1 MHQRER
7 LADQFSA
14 RRVERS
20 LQRVAIV
27 RALPGLGDFLCAI
40 PALRALK
47 QAHPQAKMTLIGL
60 ANLRSLVDRF
70 HAYIDEFVELPGYPG
85 LPEQAV
91 DREQLDQF
99 LQEMRSREFDLA
111 IQMHGS
117 GVITN
122 SLTSEL
128 GATRSAGFFLPGQA
142 CLDPQTFLPYLESE
156 SEVRRYLRLME
167 HLGIPSQGEQLE
179 FPIERRDYQELDMML
194 HLYALEPG
202 AYICIHAG
210 ASVASRCWGSDRFAA
225 VGEMCARMGWQVVL
239 TGSASERALAD
250 TIAQKMLVPST
261 NLAGQT
267 SLGVLAALLQSSRL
281 LICNDTGVSHLADA
295 LQVPSVVIFSASDP
309 KRWAPLDQQLHRS
322 ILPPASVGTVLHHV
336 RDLLER
342 EPAYVA

>member
-20 LQRVAIV
+20 LQRIAIV

-40 PALRALK
+40 PTLRALR

-60 ANLRSLVDRF
+60 PNLRALADRF
-70 HAYIDEFVELPGYPG
+70 HAYVDEFVELPGYPG

-91 DREQLDQF
+91 DRAQLIHF

-122 SLTSEL
+122 SLTAEL
-128 GATRSAGFFLPGQA
+128 GATQSAGFFLPGQP
-142 CLDPQTFLPYLESE
+142 CPDSQTFLTYIESE

-167 HLGIPSQGEQLE
+167 HLGVPSEGEHLE
-179 FPIERRDYQELDMML
+179 FPIKRRDRQELDVML
-194 HLYALEPG
+194 NLYGLEPG

-250 TIAQKMLVPST
+250 TIVQKMLVPST

-336 RDLLER
+336 QDLLER
-342 EPAYVA
+342 EHAYVA